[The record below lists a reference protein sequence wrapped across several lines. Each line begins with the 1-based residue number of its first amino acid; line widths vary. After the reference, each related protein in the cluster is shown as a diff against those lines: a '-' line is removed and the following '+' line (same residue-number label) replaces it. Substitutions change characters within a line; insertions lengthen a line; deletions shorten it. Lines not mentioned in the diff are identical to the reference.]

1 MGERDIIIW
10 SLVLLGAVL
19 VGFIAVA
26 QLKKR
31 LVQPDRHAAAGF
43 TLADLRALHR
53 SGKMTDEEFA
63 RAKEA
68 LIAGLKKPDNRQ
80 ADTSIAKPDQ
90 AGAGGQDRPS
100 A

>member
-10 SLVLLGAVL
+10 SLVLLGVVL
-19 VGFIAVA
+19 VGFVAVA

-31 LVQPDRHAAAGF
+31 LVQPDSHASAGF

-68 LIAGLKKPDNRQ
+68 LIAGIKKPNQQ

-90 AGAGGQDRPS
+90 AGAGGPDRPS